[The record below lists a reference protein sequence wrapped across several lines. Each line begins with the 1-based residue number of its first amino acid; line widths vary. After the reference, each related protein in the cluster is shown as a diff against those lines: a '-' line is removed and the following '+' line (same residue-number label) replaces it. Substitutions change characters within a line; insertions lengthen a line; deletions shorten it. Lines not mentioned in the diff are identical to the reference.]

1 MMKEGLIKAG
11 NLVVDCKPCYIAGTG
26 FNKDDVYVVSE
37 GTVVFKWYDK
47 IALITVSQEGV
58 KVTLLDIIDVRF
70 LVERNENC
78 LVTKL

>member
-1 MMKEGLIKAG
+1 MMKEGLVKAG
-11 NLVVDCKPCYIAGTG
+11 NLVVDCKPCHIAGTG

>member
-1 MMKEGLIKAG
+1 MMREGLAKAG
-11 NLVVDCKPCYIAGTG
+11 NLVVDCRPCYITGTG
-26 FNKDDVYVVSE
+26 FTKDDVYVVSE
-37 GTVVFKWYDK
+37 GTIVFKWYDK
-47 IALITVSQEGV
+47 IAVITVGEEGV

>member
-1 MMKEGLIKAG
+1 MMREGLVKAG
-11 NLVVDCKPCYIAGTG
+11 NLVIDCKPCYIAGTG
-26 FNKDDVYVVSE
+26 FAKDDVYVVSE

-47 IALITVSQEGV
+47 IALITVSQEGT
-58 KVTLLDIIDVRF
+58 KVTLLDILDVRF

>member
-1 MMKEGLIKAG
+1 MMREGLIKAG
-11 NLVVDCKPCYIAGTG
+11 NLVIDCKPCYVSGTG
-26 FNKDDVYVVSE
+26 FTKDDVYVVSE

-47 IALITVSQEGV
+47 IALVTVSDEGV

-78 LVTKL
+78 MVTKL